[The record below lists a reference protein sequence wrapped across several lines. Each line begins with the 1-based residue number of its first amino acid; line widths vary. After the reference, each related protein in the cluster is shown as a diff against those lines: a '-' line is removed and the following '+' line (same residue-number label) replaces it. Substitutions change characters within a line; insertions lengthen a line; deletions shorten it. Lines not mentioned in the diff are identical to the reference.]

1 MTHTINHSLN
11 TLECTNENIK
21 IAFAQNLVTATSN
34 LSALQFV
41 QREMLEKAA
50 GIVQSF
56 LPFLIESNRKIKKIT
71 DVSYVLSKNFQSV
84 LSATNTEYT
93 IDYSKLLISQ
103 GNLPR
108 GMVAI
113 ARPAPGGIEF
123 SWSKF
128 RSQCKT
134 DKAVLVV
141 YCEALNVCI
150 YNIGGARRGD
160 LGATLE
166 IPQLSGYEVHSWL
179 SFISE
184 DESQIATSVYTRAHI
199 IP

>member
-1 MTHTINHSLN
+1 MTHAINHSLN
-11 TLECTNENIK
+11 TAECTNENIK

-56 LPFLIESNRKIKKIT
+56 LPFLIESNSKIKKIT
-71 DVSYVLSKNFQSV
+71 DVSYVMSQNFQSV

-103 GNLPR
+103 GNLPQ

-113 ARPAPGGIEF
+113 ARPAPGGIAF
-123 SWSKF
+123 SWLKIASH
-128 RSQCKT
+128 KT
-134 DKAVLVV
+134 DIAIFVV
-141 YCEALNVCI
+141 YCEALNVCV
-150 YNIGGARRGD
+150 YNIGEAKRNDRGAI
-160 LGATLE
+160 LE
-166 IPQLSGYEVHSWL
+166 IPQLSGYEVHTWL
-179 SFISE
+179 SFMSE
-184 DESQIATSVYTRAHI
+184 DETQLAPSVYTGAVI

>member
-1 MTHTINHSLN
+1 MTHAINHSLN
-11 TLECTNENIK
+11 TVDCNNENIK

-50 GIVQSF
+50 YIVQSF

-71 DVSYVLSKNFQSV
+71 DVSYVLSQNFQSV
-84 LSATNTEYT
+84 LSSTNTECK
-93 IDYSKLLISQ
+93 IDFSKLLISE
-103 GNLPR
+103 GKLPK
-108 GMVAI
+108 GMVALS
-113 ARPAPGGIEF
+113 RPAPGGIEF
-123 SWSKF
+123 SWYKNSNN
-128 RSQCKT
+128 KT
-134 DKAVLVV
+134 DKAIFVV

-150 YNIGGARRGD
+150 YNIGGAKRSDQR
-160 LGATLE
+160 AVLE

-179 SFISE
+179 SFMSE
-184 DESQIATSVYTRAHI
+184 DESQMATSVYTGARI